1 MNNKKKLNKAI
12 RSAREINEIVSLIL
26 DKNKI
31 DYSPLDN
38 ADKLINEYYKVIFAY
53 LSISMEHHRSIIEL
67 TNVRQ
72 LSALALMRPLYE
84 SYIRTVWLANCI
96 SKQTIKASI
105 QLFHELEDG
114 KFPTLRAMCEDID
127 KIFNTRGNED
137 EGNMNAFTREF
148 ENNKRLLHSYTHGGA
163 GLIALVNN
171 HHYRYT
177 YKDMMDILKVI
188 NEYVLGATHAYLE
201 ITGNLV
207 LAEKIHEMIVKN
219 QNRK

>member
-12 RSAREINEIVSLIL
+12 KSTREINEIVSLIL

-38 ADKLINEYYKVIFAY
+38 GDKLINEYYKVIFAY
-53 LSISMEHHRSIIEL
+53 LSISIEHHRSIIEL

-72 LSALALMRPLYE
+72 LSALALIRPLYE
-84 SYIRTVWLANCI
+84 SYIRTTWLAYCI
-96 SKQTIKASI
+96 SEQTIKASI
-105 QLFHELEDG
+105 QLFHKLEDG

-127 KIFNTRGNED
+127 KIFNTRGNE
-137 EGNMNAFTREF
+137 ENMNAFTREF

-163 GLIALVNN
+163 MLIAIVNN

-177 YKDMMDILKVI
+177 YKDIMEILKAI

-219 QNRK
+219 QNIK